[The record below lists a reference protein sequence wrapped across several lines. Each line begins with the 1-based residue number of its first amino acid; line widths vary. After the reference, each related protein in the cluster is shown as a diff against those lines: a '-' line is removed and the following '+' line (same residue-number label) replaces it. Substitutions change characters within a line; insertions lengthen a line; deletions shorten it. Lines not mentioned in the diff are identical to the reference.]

1 MNPITP
7 TQLEYIVTGFLE
19 ALEFVEGTH
28 WDEYHPTLYKRS
40 GGLVE
45 AFLKAHPETVKMCLL
60 CTHYDLTQFGRDLFL
75 TTQGWGEGFATRIEL
90 KPVLGNGETVG
101 EYIERLI
108 EEDYPKWGVS
118 VSVDEFP
125 PTPDNPK
132 GHKELYMEWLH
143 TQS

>member
-1 MNPITP
+1 
-7 TQLEYIVTGFLE
+7 
-19 ALEFVEGTH
+19 
-28 WDEYHPTLYKRS
+28 
-40 GGLVE
+40 
-45 AFLKAHPETVKMCLL
+45 MCLL

-132 GHKELYMEWLH
+132 GHKELYMEGLH